1 MIGYMSNNQKKEE
14 RVQNPSAED
23 IYIVPIDS
31 EELYLNDLIASLEA
45 LRKEIKSRGTTEYGA

>member
-1 MIGYMSNNQKKEE
+1 MSNNQKKEE